1 LEKIVSFCGEEL
13 TDSEMSLV
21 RQIITEF
28 PSLTLTELASTIC
41 ELLEWRRP
49 NGKLKT
55 IEARDWLQKWHG
67 RDCLPA
73 LPELKAGKPKSP
85 HRSLESSPE
94 CDPQPPMGGLLAE
107 YQPLQMQLVESPEDR
122 RLFQQ
127 FIQRYH
133 PMGYKV
139 PFGAQLRYLV
149 RGRQPERP
157 VLACLLFTSAAWKM
171 APRDAW
177 IGWNEQAHLA
187 NLPRVV
193 NNARFL
199 ILPWVAVPH
208 LASHILALAARQL
221 PADWLAAYGVRP
233 ILLETLVDHPHTG
246 TCYRAANWT
255 CVGQTQGRGRMDR
268 YNTIKGSHK
277 DILLLGLERRW
288 REHLCQIPKLELEPK
303 PVQAEAT
310 EEPQPVR
317 PEVPRPRPRIGAYA
331 ALIESSSPRALPVRP
346 PLRSGSAA
354 NS

>member
-1 LEKIVSFCGEEL
+1 LEKIVSFCGNAL

-28 PSLTLTELASTIC
+28 PSLTQTELASTIC

-55 IEARDWLQKWHG
+55 MEAFEWLQKWQE

-73 LPELKAGKPKSP
+73 LPELKTGKKGP
-85 HRSLESSPE
+85 HRLLESSPE
-94 CDPQPPMGGLLAE
+94 SDPQPPLRGKLAD
-107 YQPLQMQLVESPEDR
+107 YQPLEVQLVESPEDR

-127 FIQRYH
+127 FIQLYH

-139 PFGAQLRYLV
+139 PYGAQLRYLV
-149 RGRQPERP
+149 RSHHPPRP
-157 VLACLLFTSAAWKM
+157 VLACLLFTSAAWRM

-177 IGWNEQAHLA
+177 VGWNDQARVA

-208 LASHILALAARQL
+208 LASHILGLAARQL
-221 PADWLAAYGVRP
+221 PADWLAAYAVRP
-233 ILLETLVDHPHTG
+233 VLLETLVDPPHPG

-268 YNTIKGSHK
+268 YNTVKGSHK
-277 DILLLGLERRW
+277 DILLLPLEKRW
-288 REHLCQIPKLELEPK
+288 REHLFQIPAPEPEPE
-303 PVQAEAT
+303 PVPPKEV
-310 EEPQPVR
+310 EEPVL
-317 PEVPRPRPRIGAYA
+317 VPQVVSKPRIGAYA
-331 ALIESSSPRALPVRP
+331 ALVESVTARAVPVRP
-346 PLRSGSAA
+346 PLR
-354 NS
+354 NSPAIS